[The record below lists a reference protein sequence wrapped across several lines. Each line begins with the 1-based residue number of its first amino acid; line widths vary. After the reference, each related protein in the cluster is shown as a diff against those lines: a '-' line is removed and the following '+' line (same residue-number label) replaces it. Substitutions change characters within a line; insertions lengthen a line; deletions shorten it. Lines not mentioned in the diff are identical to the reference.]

1 MSFIKD
7 TQFFWTKYHGG
18 TVNIIMHV
26 ISFSLLLYGLS
37 IKSVLLVLVG
47 LFVFDEMGHVYNY
60 FFVHRRDPRYGLRM
74 IPYQL
79 LYGGLSMALLLK
91 LFHWF

>member
-1 MSFIKD
+1 MSFLED
-7 TQFFWTKYHGG
+7 TKFFWTKYHGG
-18 TVNIIMHV
+18 RVNIVMHV
-26 ISFSLLLYGLS
+26 ISFSFLLYGLS

-60 FFVHRRDPRYGLRM
+60 FYVHRRDPRYGLRM
-74 IPYQL
+74 IPYQF

-91 LFHWF
+91 LFRWY